1 MNWVKTQVTASGRP
15 SLVSN
20 STGGAFSQ
28 AQNDA
33 VDSVYIDLRTLDAIA
48 DNYTSS
54 LLLEF
59 SLL

>member
-1 MNWVKTQVTASGRP
+1 MNWVKTQVAAYGRP

-33 VDSVYIDLRTLDAIA
+33 VDSVYIELRTLDGIA

-54 LLLEF
+54 PLLEF